1 MLQNLNNL
9 AAGNESLSSNIK
21 TSLVLQI
28 IRDFKI
34 RQLWT
39 HAEAAWTSKTSSN
52 YSTLQFLKL
61 NQHLTTMAV
70 TGTLLKD
77 NITYSGA

>member
-28 IRDFKI
+28 TTDFKI

-39 HAEAAWTSKTSSN
+39 HEEAAWTSKTSSN
-52 YSTLQFLKL
+52 YSMLQFLKL
-61 NQHLTTMAV
+61 NQNLTTMAV
-70 TGTLLKD
+70 TGSLLKD
-77 NITYSGA
+77 HITYSGA

>member
-39 HAEAAWTSKTSSN
+39 HAEAA
-52 YSTLQFLKL
+52 
-61 NQHLTTMAV
+61 
-70 TGTLLKD
+70 
-77 NITYSGA
+77 

>member
-28 IRDFKI
+28 TTDFKI

-39 HAEAAWTSKTSSN
+39 HEEAA
-52 YSTLQFLKL
+52 
-61 NQHLTTMAV
+61 
-70 TGTLLKD
+70 
-77 NITYSGA
+77 